1 MKKFIPIVVL
11 LLSLCPKAEAQWW
24 SAVFGN
30 EPLKISIVLPF
41 SLDSDNPST
50 DFLDFYS
57 GALSAVESQRSRGR
71 DLDIDVIDF
80 KQFGR
85 SNESVAL
92 LSERLKGRD
101 LVIGPANAA
110 DIRVVANICK
120 ELEIPVVSPLDRNA
134 EALVEGNPYF
144 FQVPVP
150 KDWQI
155 ANMIRNIDPYG
166 GTVTVF
172 QSENPDD
179 EYATMVRAAL
189 EDAGIGYRTMSYQIA
204 KGIEMSEKLLPS
216 FANGTHH
223 QVIIACEE
231 EAFAS
236 DVIRNLN
243 LIARTVDG
251 FEVYASGRI
260 RNFDT
265 IEQDALHNL
274 DVHIFSPYYVDYQD
288 TDTHN
293 FILRYRSL
301 YHTEPTAF
309 SFSGYDITS
318 FFISAL
324 CDLRGTFLYYIDYY
338 TMQMTQGSFRFVRK
352 NEGSGYINIR
362 TRDVE
367 YRPDGTTVVY

>member
-1 MKKFIPIVVL
+1 MKRFIPIVVL
-11 LLSLCPKAEAQWW
+11 LLSLCPRAEAQWW
-24 SAVFGN
+24 SALFGN
-30 EPLKISIVLPF
+30 EPLRISLILPF
-41 SLDSDNPST
+41 AVDEGNPST
-50 DFLDFYS
+50 DFMDFYS
-57 GALSAVESQRSRGR
+57 GALTAVETQRNRGR
-71 DLDIDVIDF
+71 DIDLDVIDF
-80 KQFGR
+80 RQYGR
-85 SNESVAL
+85 SNESLSL
-92 LSERLKGRD
+92 LAERLKGRD
-101 LVIGPANAA
+101 LVIGPANAE
-110 DIRVVANICK
+110 DIRGVAHICR
-120 ELEIPVVSPLDRNA
+120 EMQIPFVSPLDRGA
-134 EALVEGNPYF
+134 ESLVAGNPYF

-172 QSENPDD
+172 QTENPDD
-179 EYATMVRAAL
+179 EYAAKVRAAL

-204 KGIEMSEKLLPS
+204 KGIEMSEKLLPA
-216 FANGTHH
+216 FENGKRH

-260 RNFDT
+260 RNFET
-265 IEQDALHNL
+265 IERDALHNL
-274 DVHIFSPYYVDYQD
+274 DVHIFSPYYIDYQD
-288 TDTHN
+288 TDTYS
-293 FILRYRSL
+293 FILRYRAL

-309 SFSGYDITS
+309 AFSGYDITS

-324 CDLRGTFLYYIDYY
+324 RDLRSTFLHYIDYY
-338 TMQMTQGSFRFVRK
+338 TMQMTQGNFRFIK
-352 NEGSGYINIR
+352 TEEGSGYVNIR

-367 YRPDGTTVVY
+367 YRRDGTTVVY

>member
-1 MKKFIPIVVL
+1 MKRFIPIVVL
-11 LLSLCPKAEAQWW
+11 LLSLCPRAEAQWW
-24 SAVFGN
+24 SALFGN
-30 EPLKISIVLPF
+30 EPLRISLILPF
-41 SLDSDNPST
+41 AVDEGNPST
-50 DFLDFYS
+50 DFMDFYS
-57 GALSAVESQRSRGR
+57 GALTAVETQRNRGR
-71 DLDIDVIDF
+71 DIDLDVIDF
-80 KQFGR
+80 RQYGR
-85 SNESVAL
+85 SNESLSL
-92 LSERLKGRD
+92 LAERLKGRD

-110 DIRVVANICK
+110 DIRGVAHICR
-120 ELEIPVVSPLDRNA
+120 EMQIPFVSPLDRGA
-134 EALVEGNPYF
+134 ESLVAGNPYF

-172 QSENPDD
+172 QTENPND
-179 EYATMVRAAL
+179 EYAAKVRAAL

-204 KGIEMSEKLLPS
+204 KGIEMSEKLLPA
-216 FANGTHH
+216 FENGKRH

-243 LIARTVDG
+243 LISRTVDG

-260 RNFDT
+260 RNFET
-265 IEQDALHNL
+265 IERDALHNL
-274 DVHIFSPYYVDYQD
+274 DVHIFSPYYIDYQD
-288 TDTHN
+288 ADTHS
-293 FILRYRSL
+293 FILRYRAL

-309 SFSGYDITS
+309 AFSGYDITS

-324 CDLRGTFLYYIDYY
+324 RDLRSTFLYYIDYY
-338 TMQMTQGSFRFVRK
+338 TMQMTQGNFRFIK
-352 NEGSGYINIR
+352 TEEGSGYVNIR

-367 YRPDGTTVVY
+367 YRRDGTTVVY